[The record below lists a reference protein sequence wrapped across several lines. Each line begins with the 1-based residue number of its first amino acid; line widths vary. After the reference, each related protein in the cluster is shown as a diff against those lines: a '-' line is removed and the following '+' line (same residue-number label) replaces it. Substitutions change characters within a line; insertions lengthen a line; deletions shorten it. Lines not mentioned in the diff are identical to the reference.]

1 MLTPTERAAVVARF
15 REGALVGEVMAEFG
29 LPHTS
34 ACHIQDE
41 AALMRRRVLR
51 SPHRL
56 SFEERERIFVGVCR
70 GESDSEIATALEHR
84 EDTTAVCV
92 SESQRN
98 AWAPLVR
105 VDAVVRNGVPVERI
119 PWSVRT

>member
-1 MLTPTERAAVVARF
+1 MAKRRGRRGRYRLLTPTERAAVVARF

-70 GESDSEIATALEHR
+70 GESDSEIATARAPSLEHR
-84 EDTTAVCV
+84 ARD
-92 SESQRN
+92 
-98 AWAPLVR
+98 P
-105 VDAVVRNGVPVERI
+105 P
-119 PWSVRT
+119 VRTAPAVSAAAGRSR

>member
-1 MLTPTERAAVVARF
+1 MAKRRGRRGRYRLLTPTERAAVVARF

-41 AALMRRRVLR
+41 AALTRRRVLY

-70 GESDSEIATALEHR
+70 GESDSEIARAPSLEHR
-84 EDTTAVCV
+84 ARDPPLRGAPAV
-92 SESQRN
+92 SAAEGR
-98 AWAPLVR
+98 A
-105 VDAVVRNGVPVERI
+105 
-119 PWSVRT
+119 